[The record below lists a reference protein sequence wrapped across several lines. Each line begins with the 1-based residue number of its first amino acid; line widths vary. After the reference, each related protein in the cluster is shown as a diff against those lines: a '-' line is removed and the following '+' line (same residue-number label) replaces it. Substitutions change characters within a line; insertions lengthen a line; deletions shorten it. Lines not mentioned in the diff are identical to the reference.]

1 MNKYPKIKN
10 PVIIIGCPRSGTSL
24 LFRLLSTS
32 PELWSLYR
40 ESNDIWNGFYKHIG
54 KDFNNEVLTD
64 RDLNEEGKTFLLNE
78 FHKHSLNNYKIGYF
92 TREYLLKNPFMYG
105 AVEIITSINQIYKNA
120 FLKEYK
126 IIEKTPKN
134 CFRIPFINK
143 LFNDCKF
150 IFLKRDGRSNINSLI
165 EGWQQ
170 PNKYIRGQAKNIVLN
185 IKGYSEN
192 NRKSWKYVLPP
203 DWEAYTNKPLEEVC
217 AFQWIS
223 SNQHAIEGLSTIPN
237 DRKYTI
243 RYEDLSENTYEIIE
257 NLCRFIDIPF
267 SDELKKI
274 SHKPPLVNYVT
285 KPSKDK
291 WKKNIDLIKNTY
303 QSIQPM
309 MKKLDYTL

>member
-1 MNKYPKIKN
+1 MNHPKIKS

-40 ESNDIWNGFYKHIG
+40 ESNDIWNRFYKRTG
-54 KDFNNEVLTD
+54 KNFDDEVLTD
-64 RDLNEEGKTFLLNE
+64 ADLTEENKVFLLKE
-78 FHKHSLNNYKIGYF
+78 FHKHAFNNYQLGYL
-92 TREYLLKNPFMYG
+92 TREYLLKNKYLANLVPAIT
-105 AVEIITSINQIYKNA
+105 AVNQAGKNL
-120 FLKEYK
+120 FLNGYR

-150 IFLKRDGRSNINSLI
+150 IFLQRDGRTNINSLI
-165 EGWQQ
+165 EGWRL
-170 PNKYIRGQAKNIVLN
+170 PGKYVRGQASNIVLN

-192 NRKSWKYVLPP
+192 NGKAWKYVLPP
-203 DWEAYTNKPLEEVC
+203 GWENYINKPLEEVC

-223 SNQHAIEGLSTIPN
+223 SNQYALDGLDNISD

-243 RYEDLSENTYEIIE
+243 RYEDLSENTYEVMKKICEFVGIS
-257 NLCRFIDIPF
+257 F
-267 SDELKKI
+267 SSDLQKI

-291 WKKNIDLIKNTY
+291 WKKNIDIIQNTY
-303 QSIQPM
+303 QMIEPM
-309 MKKLDYTL
+309 MKRLGYGL